1 MINAIEA
8 RTMYKNSGLGEAF
21 QNIGTSIQ
29 QQVQDTTQSMQDY
42 GNWAQANPVQ
52 FAVRNPGAA
61 ARYLWGMA
69 RKNVRDNL
77 KPYRQELTQHGL
89 PGQHQAK

>member
-8 RTMYKNSGLGEAF
+8 RIMYKNSGLGEAF
-21 QNIGTSIQ
+21 QNIGTNIQ
-29 QQVQDTTQSMQDY
+29 QQVQDTTQRAQDY

-52 FAVRNPGAA
+52 FAIKNPGAA
-61 ARYLWGMA
+61 AQYLWNAA
-69 RKNVRDNL
+69 RNNVHRNL
-77 KPYRQELTQHGL
+77 EPYRQELTQHGL